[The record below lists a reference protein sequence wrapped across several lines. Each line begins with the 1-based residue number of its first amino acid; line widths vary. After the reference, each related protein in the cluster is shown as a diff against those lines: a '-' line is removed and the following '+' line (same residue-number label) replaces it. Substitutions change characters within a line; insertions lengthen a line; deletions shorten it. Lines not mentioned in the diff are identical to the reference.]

1 MSTAPPPNPPPSN
14 NEKSDSAAPSASTSG
29 AQDVSTDGTP
39 ERPAE
44 ETWEDIPEDIMA
56 LSSDEILT
64 RIRLIDN
71 DLKVMRS
78 ERLRLQ
84 HEQNVMKEKIRE
96 NGEKIKQ
103 NKVLPYLV
111 GNVVEILDVDPEGE
125 EDGGNRDLDSMRK
138 GKCAVIKTSTRQTV
152 FLPMIGLVPADK
164 LKPGDLV

>member
-29 AQDVSTDGTP
+29 AQDVSMDGTP

-78 ERLRLQ
+78 ETLRLQ

-111 GNVVEILDVDPEGE
+111 GNVVE
-125 EDGGNRDLDSMRK
+125 
-138 GKCAVIKTSTRQTV
+138 
-152 FLPMIGLVPADK
+152 
-164 LKPGDLV
+164 